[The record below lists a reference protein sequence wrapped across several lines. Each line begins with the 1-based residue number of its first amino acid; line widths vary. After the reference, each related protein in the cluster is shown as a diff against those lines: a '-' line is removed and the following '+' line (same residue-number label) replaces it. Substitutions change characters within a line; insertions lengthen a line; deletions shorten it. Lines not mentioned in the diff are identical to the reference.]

1 MDHRQPPWWGGNR
14 RANHRSPALL
24 VGSCFPRGSRWRS
37 GSSHSSLHAARV
49 ALHPVVG
56 HAGGHLYTSGQ
67 IDELVRL
74 VSSEP
79 ESSLAAPGPSWFPR
93 EKEADA
99 AALEE
104 LWPRSRQSRARNPR
118 AGSNP
123 APATSRFSRSAKA
136 HRGGR
141 TARSPPGHPRITD
154 RAGDCPARYYPSA
167 RTTVTIQQGV

>member
-56 HAGGHLYTSGQ
+56 HAGGHLYTSGR

-123 APATSRFSRSAKA
+123 APATIEIERTPTFGPPPRRAGSQRGRDPAKWLSGMP
-136 HRGGR
+136 RGGR
-141 TARSPPGHPRITD
+141 RRP
-154 RAGDCPARYYPSA
+154 
-167 RTTVTIQQGV
+167 VQ